1 MGRGRKGVLDQSEK
15 KAKATWGLRG
25 RRGDSMGHFL
35 GVSKR
40 EEKKILIKE
49 DTLDFIKNMNQQ
61 ELVNILLSDDWH
73 VKTSGI
79 NASGN

>member
-1 MGRGRKGVLDQSEK
+1 MLEQSEK
-15 KAKATWGLRG
+15 KAKATLGLRA
-25 RRGDSMGHFL
+25 RRGESIGHFV
-35 GVSKR
+35 GAPKI
-40 EEKKILIKE
+40 EEKKILINE
-49 DTLDFIKNMNQQ
+49 DALDFIKNMNQQ

>member
-1 MGRGRKGVLDQSEK
+1 MVHVF
-15 KAKATWGLRG
+15 AP
-25 RRGDSMGHFL
+25 
-35 GVSKR
+35 KR

-49 DTLDFIKNMNQQ
+49 DALEFMKNMNQQ

>member
-15 KAKATWGLRG
+15 GKSSQGASRA
-25 RRGDSMGHFL
+25 RRGESMGHFI
-35 GVSKR
+35 GVPKR
-40 EEKKILIKE
+40 EEKKILINE
-49 DTLDFIKNMNQQ
+49 DALDFIKNMNQQ

>member
-1 MGRGRKGVLDQSEK
+1 MGRGRKGILEQSEK
-15 KAKATWGLRG
+15 KKKATGGLKG
-25 RRGDSMGHFL
+25 RRGCPIGHF
-35 GVSKR
+35 VVVPKR
-40 EEKKILIKE
+40 EEKKILINE
-49 DTLDFIKNMNQQ
+49 DALDFIKNMNQQ